1 MLKLK
6 ASLKKQSRVNRSKR
20 KLFHLIH
27 LYWNVI
33 SLIRGLVSLPFLNL
47 LHQQND
53 LDNRKPLTY
62 AVLVFQEAQKS
73 KICEMK
79 VEKTLNPVLNP
90 KVITYISAPYNL
102 QVGFYKS
109 LVLYERVEFFD
120 PRETPYIPINPLPKF
135 KGQGKHKHQARGAA
149 QAARPP
155 ATFERKRFAQDRR
168 EKPGRGG
175 GRPNSKPPG
184 MNDPYGIDIAPLN
197 IFENQILPV
206 GVHNLSKTFRPNMAT
221 IRVFFFGHKVY
232 S

>member
-33 SLIRGLVSLPFLNL
+33 SLIRDLVSLPLLNR

-62 AVLVFQEAQKS
+62 AVRVFQEAQKS

-79 VEKTLNPVLNP
+79 VEKTLNPVLNS
-90 KVITYISAPYNL
+90 KVLTYISAPYNL

-109 LVLYERVEFFD
+109 LVFYCFSDTEEHFERVEFFD
-120 PRETPYIPINPLPKF
+120 PRETPYVPINPLPQF
-135 KGQGKHKHQARGAA
+135 KGQGKHKHQVL
-149 QAARPP
+149 
-155 ATFERKRFAQDRR
+155 RKLLALQLFPKESALPKT
-168 EKPGRGG
+168 EGR
-175 GRPNSKPPG
+175 
-184 MNDPYGIDIAPLN
+184 
-197 IFENQILPV
+197 
-206 GVHNLSKTFRPNMAT
+206 NLVEVAEDL
-221 IRVFFFGHKVY
+221 IRNLRV
-232 S
+232 